1 MSTIKVDT
9 IQKANGTSQIGID
22 KIGGVTAAATVNVI
36 AEGGTNTTNLSQGL
50 AKAWIK
56 LDMNAQANDDSFNV
70 ASITDNA
77 LGDFTV
83 TISTDMNN
91 VNYSITGMASRLANS
106 TAFHVVMTHETTA
119 PAAGLYRLRC
129 SDVAGND
136 KDGQHVMTAVH
147 GDLA

>member
-1 MSTIKVDT
+1 MAFGTLAFDTLSTSGQISGTAKTVDSDYLASGSAKV
-9 IQKANGTSQIGID
+9 
-22 KIGGVTAAATVNVI
+22 
-36 AEGGTNTTNLSQGL
+36 
-50 AKAWIK
+50 WIK

-83 TISTDMNN
+83 TITNDMNN

-106 TAFHVVMTHETTA
+106 LDFHVVMTHETTA

-129 SDVAGND
+129 ANVGGSD